1 MRVAFVLP
9 APVRVP
15 MGGAAVV
22 YRHAQALA
30 ARGHAVRVVAPRTL
44 GRGGAVRSLAVAARD
59 RLQGVPGRPY
69 YTAPGVETVEP
80 ARLRAGDMT
89 DCAVIATGLQT
100 VRTVLHLAGPRGWWF
115 VQGEETFV
123 DPKARAAWR
132 LGLRHIACASW
143 LAHAIQEEGGEVAG
157 IVPNAVDTDVF
168 DLQEPVSA
176 RRPSVLALYHRHP
189 VKGPET
195 LMATLDRLRAARPD
209 ATLTLFSARAPSHRV
224 PQGVDVVVRPSPDQ
238 LRRLY
243 NESAVF
249 LHTSR
254 REGWALTP
262 MEAAV
267 CGCAVVATDSLG
279 PSEYLAAGH
288 SMRLHA
294 VGDAEGLAASVLE
307 LLADGAQR
315 EALASAGRRAA
326 LRFRWADSTDRLEA
340 ILRAG
345 GGTS

>member
-80 ARLRAGDMT
+80 ARLRAGDVT

-100 VRTVLHLAGPRGWWF
+100 VGAVLRLAGPRGWWF

-123 DPKARAAWR
+123 DPGARAAWR

-279 PSEYLAAGH
+279 PSEYLTAGH

-345 GGTS
+345 GGAS

>member
-80 ARLRAGDMT
+80 ARLRAGDVT

-100 VRTVLHLAGPRGWWF
+100 VGAVLRLAGPRGWWL

-123 DPKARAAWR
+123 DPGARAAWR

-279 PSEYLAAGH
+279 PSEYLTAGH

-345 GGTS
+345 GGAS